1 MARLSLHRWIVVTC
15 LLSPAVALA
24 QAVPPSG
31 NSSSSSSGTL
41 PPGLGTLAG
50 PNAATAKQ
58 PQGSVGNGQVVNN
71 RKFKQLRLDDKN
83 GPVDS
88 YVRVGPSVNNQGGLE
103 NPSAPPA
110 GAGPT
115 RHGPEV
121 LKIGGNI
128 KF

>member
-1 MARLSLHRWIVVTC
+1 MARLSLRCSIVMAC
-15 LLSPAVALA
+15 LLSPAVAFA
-24 QAVPPSG
+24 QTATPSS
-31 NSSSSSSGTL
+31 NSSGTL

-50 PNAATAKQ
+50 PNAASGKQ
-58 PQGSVGNGQVVNN
+58 PQGSIGNGQVVNN

-88 YVRVGPSVNNQGGLE
+88 YVRVGPSVNNQGGVE
-103 NPSAPPA
+103 RPDASPA
-110 GAGPT
+110 GAGPV
-115 RHGPEV
+115 RRGPEV